1 MSRRYVTNND
11 NRRKEFKSPR
21 YENRD
26 NRDNR
31 DYRDN
36 REKKD
41 YHGQQQGKPT
51 KYQPKYEEK

>member
-1 MSRRYVTNND
+1 MTNND